1 MAPVQACD
9 IFTGSARGMLLALV
23 LMLGGC
29 AGIEMERRSQENQ
42 AENNSVY
49 PATYRA
55 EIVALMR
62 TYLNDPTNVREA
74 FVTVPA
80 IRPFGG
86 FERYASC
93 IRYNARTT
101 AGKYAGSKDSVV
113 IFRQGKLER
122 IVDQGRELCKEAVY
136 VPFPE
141 LERLTR

>member
-1 MAPVQACD
+1 
-9 IFTGSARGMLLALV
+9 
-23 LMLGGC
+23 
-29 AGIEMERRSQENQ
+29 
-42 AENNSVY
+42 
-49 PATYRA
+49 
-55 EIVALMR
+55 
-62 TYLNDPTNVREA
+62 VREA

-101 AGKYAGSKDSVV
+101 AGKYAGSKDSIV

-122 IVDQGRELCKEAVY
+122 IVDQGRELCKDAAY

-141 LERLTR
+141 LERLMR